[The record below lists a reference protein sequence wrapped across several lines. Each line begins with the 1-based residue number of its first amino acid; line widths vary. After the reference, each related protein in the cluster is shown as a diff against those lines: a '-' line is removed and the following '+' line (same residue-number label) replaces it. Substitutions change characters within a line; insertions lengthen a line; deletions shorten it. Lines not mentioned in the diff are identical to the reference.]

1 MGERRDFTG
10 ETAAASG
17 TGEEEM
23 GVVLGVLLPLV
34 FCGWVGGRD
43 VLGYSRLVPHTQ
55 LAS

>member
-1 MGERRDFTG
+1 VGERRDFTG

-34 FCGWVGGRD
+34 FCGWV
-43 VLGYSRLVPHTQ
+43 
-55 LAS
+55 